1 MKNSNFNPK
10 PSDARVEIE
19 DYGLELRQERREAA
33 QHYLKPFR
41 QRILLCWVVLAV
53 AFTLAAVVN
62 TGWGMLL
69 AFAPVV
75 YLRSIYTT
83 AYSPG
88 HYVSRG
94 RAIRSLL
101 VGIPLSLYYLL
112 AAGGLTS
119 TEFSLSDLISLFS
132 SLRGGDAGY

>member
-1 MKNSNFNPK
+1 MEDSGSGPR
-10 PSDARVEIE
+10 PSDGPVEIE
-19 DYGLELRQERREAA
+19 DYEELLRQERREAA

-41 QRILLCWVVLAV
+41 QRILVCWVVLAV

-69 AFAPVV
+69 AFAPIV

-94 RAIRSLL
+94 RAMRALL
-101 VGIPLSLYYLL
+101 VGVPLSLYYLL